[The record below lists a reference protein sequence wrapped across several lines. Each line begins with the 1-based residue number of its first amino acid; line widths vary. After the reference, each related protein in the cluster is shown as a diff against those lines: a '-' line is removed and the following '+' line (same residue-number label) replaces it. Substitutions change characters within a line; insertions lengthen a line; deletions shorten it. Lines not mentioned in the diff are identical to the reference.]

1 MQNSWISRLLPAA
14 TNTRPTE
21 WSRAA
26 IGVSLG
32 TLLSVWIC
40 SLFFGLPVAM
50 HLIGPLGA
58 SAILLF
64 AVSSGAL
71 AQPWSIV
78 GGYLCATVVSLGVV
92 HFFGRNLDSACLA
105 VGLAMLIMC
114 LLRCLHPPAGAL
126 ALLVVLADPDSARLG
141 WGMLAPVMLSAVC
154 MLLAALVYNNLT
166 RVRYPKKNAEPAP
179 AIVAP
184 HIPGEAGIT
193 AEDLQKAMEQMDA
206 FIDVTPED
214 LEALVRA
221 SEHYARRRSVREVFA
236 ESA

>member
-1 MQNSWISRLLPAA
+1 MQNRWITRLLPAA

-32 TLLSVWIC
+32 TLLCVWVC
-40 SLFFGLPVAM
+40 SMFFGLPVAM

-78 GGYLCATVVSLGVV
+78 GSYLCATVVSLGVV
-92 HFFGRNLDSACLA
+92 HFLGRNLDSACLA
-105 VGLAMLIMC
+105 VGLTLLVMC

-154 MLLAALVYNNLT
+154 MLLSALAYNNLT
-166 RVRYPKKNAEPAP
+166 RVRYPKKAAEPIP
-179 AIVAP
+179 AIVEP
-184 HIPGEAGIT
+184 HVAGDPAIT
-193 AEDLQKAMEQMDA
+193 AEDLQKALEQMDA

-221 SEHYARRRSVREVFA
+221 SERNARRRSVGEVFDQT
-236 ESA
+236 S

>member
-1 MQNSWISRLLPAA
+1 MQTRWISRLLPAA

-32 TLLSVWIC
+32 TLFSVWFC
-40 SLFFGLPVAM
+40 SLFYGLPVAM

-92 HFFGRNLDSACLA
+92 HFLGRSLDSACLA
-105 VGLAMLIMC
+105 VGLAMISMC

-126 ALLVVLADPDSARLG
+126 ALLVVLADPDSASLG
-141 WGMLAPVMLSAVC
+141 WGMLAPVMLGAVC
-154 MLLAALVYNNLT
+154 MLLAALAYNNLT
-166 RVRYPKKNAEPAP
+166 RVRYPKKPSEPSP
-179 AIVAP
+179 AASTDQSPIN
-184 HIPGEAGIT
+184 PGIS
-193 AEDLQKAMEQMDA
+193 AEDLHHALQQMDA

-214 LEALVRA
+214 LEELIRA
-221 SEHYARRRSVREVFA
+221 SELHARRRSIGEVF
-236 ESA
+236 SQNG